1 MAALSYSCLQEEGSL
16 MHWVMAAFIGVLG
29 GLASGLFGVGGGAVI
44 VPMLM
49 FFKKF
54 EIHLAIGTSL
64 AVIIPTALA
73 SVIKHAQ
80 AGNVDWKV
88 AGLIAVFSIAGA
100 WAGAAL
106 CLKLDAAILRRAF
119 AVFLVYV
126 AYKLFFRN

>member
-1 MAALSYSCLQEEGSL
+1 MHWIMAA
-16 MHWVMAAFIGVLG
+16 VIGLLG
-29 GLASGLFGVGGGAVI
+29 GMASGLFGVGGGAVI

-88 AGLIAVFSIAGA
+88 AGMIAVFSIVGA
-100 WAGAAL
+100 WAGALL
-106 CLKLDAAILRRAF
+106 CLRLDAVILRRAF
-119 AVFLVYV
+119 ALFLVYV